1 MYGDGVFRYRDG
13 ICVAQIITFS
23 ISFIFAVGFYWTR
36 RIGWFCSGVFSL
48 IRLVSASCYLAIMQN
63 DSDGLWATVFVCE
76 SLGIM
81 LIIFLFLELLHRV
94 NKVVPVVHKRYF
106 YAPQVLTWIDII
118 ISIVGYV
125 VVKNKDDNQ
134 LDPTAYDQASRA
146 IITIIY
152 VYTLWLLGIFW
163 RFKDMSAYALPERRA
178 IRCVAYCIP
187 LMIVRLVYSLIF
199 EATGDRT
206 FNSSKG
212 DPTTYLTMTYLPELG
227 IIAICT
233 ATVVGIPPMAEKSKE
248 EVEGSTEI
256 EESKDGEI
264 EETGS
269 HHNFVKT
276 NHST

>member
-1 MYGDGVFRYRDG
+1 MYGDSIFRYRDG

-23 ISFIFAVGFYWTR
+23 ISFLFAVTIYWTQ
-36 RIGWFCSGVFSL
+36 RIGWFCIGVFSL
-48 IRLVSASCYLAIMQN
+48 IRLVGASCYLAIMQN
-63 DSDGLWATVFVCE
+63 DLDSFWATVFVCE

-81 LIIFLFLELLHRV
+81 LIILLFLELLHRV

-118 ISIVGYV
+118 ISIVGYIV
-125 VVKNKDDNQ
+125 IKNKDDNQ
-134 LDPTAYDQASRA
+134 LDPTPYDQASRA

-256 EESKDGEI
+256 EGSNDGEI

>member
-1 MYGDGVFRYRDG
+1 MYSDGIFRYRDG

-36 RIGWFCSGVFSL
+36 RIGWFCIGVFSL
-48 IRLVSASCYLAIMQN
+48 IRLISASCYLAIMNN
-63 DSDGLWATVFVCE
+63 DSKSLWATVFVCE

-94 NKVVPVVHKRYF
+94 NKIVPVVHKRYF

-118 ISIVGYV
+118 ISIVGYI

-134 LDPTAYDQASRA
+134 LDPTAYDKASRA

-152 VYTLWLLGIFW
+152 VYTLWLLWIFW
-163 RFKDMSAYALPERRA
+163 RFKDISVYALPERRA
-178 IRCVAYCIP
+178 TRCVAYCVP

-212 DPTTYLTMTYLPELG
+212 DPTAYLTMTFLPELG

-233 ATVVGIPPMAEKSKE
+233 ATILGIPPIIAKGKE
-248 EVEGSTEI
+248 EVEGSSEMD
-256 EESKDGEI
+256 ESNDGEI
-264 EETGS
+264 DETGS
-269 HHNFVKT
+269 HHNFVKA
-276 NHST
+276 NSST

>member
-23 ISFIFAVGFYWTR
+23 ISFIFAVSFYWTQ
-36 RIGWFCSGVFSL
+36 RIGWFCIGVFSL
-48 IRLVSASCYLAIMQN
+48 IRLISASCYLSIMNN
-63 DSDGLWATVFVCE
+63 DSESLWATVFVCE

-118 ISIVGYV
+118 ISIVGYIV
-125 VVKNKDDNQ
+125 IKNKDDNQ
-134 LDPTAYDQASRA
+134 LDPTPYDQASRA
-146 IITIIY
+146 IIAIIY
-152 VYTLWLLGIFW
+152 VYTLWLLWIFW
-163 RFKDMSAYALPERRA
+163 RFQDMSAYALPERRA
-178 IRCVAYCIP
+178 MRCVAYCIP
-187 LMIVRLVYSLIF
+187 LMITRLVYSLIF

-212 DPTTYLTMTYLPELG
+212 NPTAYLTMTYLPELG

-233 ATVVGIPPMAEKSKE
+233 ATILGIPPIIEKSKE
-248 EVEGSTEI
+248 EVEGSTEM
-256 EESKDGEI
+256 EKSNDGEI
-264 EETGS
+264 NET
-269 HHNFVKT
+269 
-276 NHST
+276 

>member
-1 MYGDGVFRYRDG
+1 MYGDSISRYRDG
-13 ICVAQIITFS
+13 ICVAQIVTFS
-23 ISFIFAVGFYWTR
+23 ISFIFAVSFYWTR
-36 RIGWFCSGVFSL
+36 RIGWFCIGVFSI
-48 IRLVSASCYLAIMQN
+48 IRLVSASCYLAIMKN
-63 DSDGLWATVFVCE
+63 DSDSLWATVFVCE

-94 NKVVPVVHKRYF
+94 NKVVAVVHKRYF

-118 ISIVGYV
+118 VSIVGYIV
-125 VVKNKDDNQ
+125 IKNKDDNQ
-134 LDPTAYDQASRA
+134 LDPTPYDQASRA

-152 VYTLWLLGIFW
+152 VYTLWLLWLFW
-163 RFKDMSAYALPERRA
+163 QFQDASAYALLERRA
-178 IRCVAYCIP
+178 LRSVAYCIP

-212 DPTTYLTMTYLPELG
+212 NPTAYLTMTYLPELG

-233 ATVVGIPPMAEKSKE
+233 ATILGIPPITEESKE
-248 EVEGSTEI
+248 EMEARPEMK
-256 EESKDGEI
+256 ESNDGEI
-264 EETGS
+264 DETAS

-276 NHST
+276 RNAK